1 MKSIRIRN
9 IHLPTI
15 MKQSILT
22 LSLLS
27 ALALSSCQR
36 DLDEVSPQSTPQST
50 ESNSPSTPARTFLS
64 TQGAEAGTLYIRIRR
79 SAKNGFRALD
89 AGGAS
94 MQSLPSQLAKSLRS
108 IGTEYLEPLFPMD
121 PRFEERIRREGLDLW
136 YIVHFDKKQNLQSAM
151 QTLSSVPE
159 VEYTEP
165 AYEIAQ
171 PTGKPVPV
179 NYIGRS
185 DAPAVPYNDPLLP
198 DQWHYHNTGR
208 FSRSIAGA
216 DIGLFEAW
224 TKETGKSN
232 VIVAVDDGG
241 IDIKHPDL
249 KDNLYVNQAEL
260 KGKEGVDDDNNGF
273 VDDIYGFNFI
283 HNNGTIYPDDES
295 HGTHVAGTVG
305 ARTNNNIGVAGVA
318 GGDGTEGSGVRL
330 MSCQIFGGK
339 NEGGSGARAMYYS
352 ANNGAV
358 ISQNSWGYV
367 LQANITAI
375 PQADKAAIDYFI
387 KYAGCD
393 KDGNQLPNSP
403 MKGGIVIFAAGN
415 DGMDYKSY
423 PGAYPPVVA
432 VASMAPNWTAA
443 YYSNRGDWVDITA
456 PGGDTHFP
464 QGEVLSTLSEKI
476 TGKEYGYMQGT
487 SMACPHVSGVAALI
501 VSHFGKKGFTNV
513 ECQQRLL
520 GALKA
525 QNIDALTGYK
535 GRMGRGYIDASAVF
549 AENKKKAP
557 AKIAQLH
564 IDDVSFTTAHLSW
577 LAVRDEDDGLP
588 VEYNLYLST
597 EKITEA
603 NAKDALHTKLNATG
617 YAPGKKITL
626 PLNALHENT
635 TYYLAIEAVDRWGLK
650 SGLTLAQLTTKK
662 NNPPVLTRSS
672 EKKLR
677 VSALTKESFSVTFS
691 DPDQQKVS
699 ISVSG
704 ESRGVSYQISGDKIL
719 FSLRAVAPVGK
730 YEITVTAT
738 DVLGAKTQL
747 SIPFEVYTYKAPAFI
762 SSLGSHVVGIGQS
775 TTLDV
780 APTLEKSDGVALI
793 YKARVSDGSL
803 ASATI
808 NADGQLVIRGLKTG
822 TTQVNLEVSDGIS
835 TPVQTSIPLRVV
847 QNTSEPV
854 YSVYPIPATT
864 ELNIVLNPATQRANI
879 QIYSL
884 TGVKVLDRDYTV
896 GGIGKVKLLVKN
908 LAPGAYTLRVQSA
921 QGSYTKAFV
930 KK

>member
-36 DLDEVSPQSTPQST
+36 DLDEVSPQSTPQPT

-94 MQSLPSQLAKSLRS
+94 MQSLPLQLAKSLRS

-185 DAPAVPYNDPLLP
+185 DAPAAPYNDPLLP

-224 TKETGKSN
+224 TKETGKAN

-358 ISQNSWGYV
+358 ISQNSWGYPFKT
-367 LQANITAI
+367 NITAI
-375 PQADKAAIDYFI
+375 PQADKVAIDYFI

-393 KDGNQLPNSP
+393 KNGNQLPNSP

-415 DGMDYKSY
+415 DGMDYKAY

-487 SMACPHVSGVAALI
+487 SMACPHVSGIAALI
-501 VSHFGKKGFTNV
+501 ISHFGKKGFTNV

-549 AENKKKAP
+549 AENKHKAP

-564 IDDVSFTTAHLSW
+564 TDDVSFTTARLSW
-577 LAVRDEDDGLP
+577 TAVRDEDDGQP
-588 VEYNLYLST
+588 VEYKVYLSPQPIT
-597 EKITEA
+597 TTNAQDVLYTKI
-603 NAKDALHTKLNATG
+603 NAMG
-617 YAPGKKITL
+617 YAPGKQIFL
-626 PLNALHENT
+626 PLKGLKYNT
-635 TYYLAIEAVDRWGLK
+635 TYHLAVEAIDRWGLT
-650 SGLTLAQLTTKK
+650 SGLTSGQLTTKK
-662 NNPPVLTRSS
+662 NNPPVLTLSTT
-672 EKKLR
+672 KPLR
-677 VSALTKESFSVTFS
+677 VSSLTKESFSVAFS

-699 ISVSG
+699 IAVAG

-730 YEITVTAT
+730 YEIKVTAT
-738 DVLGAKTQL
+738 DILGAKTKL
-747 SIPFEVYTYKAPAFI
+747 TVPFEVYTYKAPAFI
-762 SSLGSHVVGIGQS
+762 ASLGNQIVGVGET
-775 TTLDV
+775 TTLEV
-780 APTLEKSDGVALI
+780 APTLEKSEGVTLS
-793 YKARVSDGSL
+793 YKASVANGSL
-803 ASATI
+803 ATATI
-808 NADGQLVIRGLKTG
+808 GADGKLSIRGQKPG
-822 TTQVNLEVSDGIS
+822 TTLVSVEVSDGIS
-835 TPVQTSIPLRVV
+835 PAVQTSIPLRVV
-847 QNTSEPV
+847 QHASEPV

-864 ELNIVLNPATQRANI
+864 ELNVVLNPAIQRANI
-879 QIYSL
+879 QIYSAM
-884 TGVKVLDRDYTV
+884 GVKALDRDYTV
-896 GGIGKVKLLVKN
+896 AGIGKLKLPVKH
-908 LAPGAYTLRVQSA
+908 LAPGTYTIRIQSA
-921 QGSYTKAFV
+921 KGVYTKAFV

>member
-1 MKSIRIRN
+1 
-9 IHLPTI
+9 
-15 MKQSILT
+15 
-22 LSLLS
+22 
-27 ALALSSCQR
+27 
-36 DLDEVSPQSTPQST
+36 
-50 ESNSPSTPARTFLS
+50 
-64 TQGAEAGTLYIRIRR
+64 
-79 SAKNGFRALD
+79 
-89 AGGAS
+89 

-136 YIVHFDKKQNLQSAM
+136 YIVHFDKKQDLQRAM
-151 QTLSSVPE
+151 QTLSETSE

-185 DAPAVPYNDPLLP
+185 DAPAEPYNDPLLP

-224 TKETGKSN
+224 KKETGKSN
-232 VIVAVDDGG
+232 VIVAVNDGG

-260 KGKEGVDDDNNGF
+260 NGKEGIDDDHNGF

-305 ARTNNNIGVAGVA
+305 ARTNN
-318 GGDGTEGSGVRL
+318 
-330 MSCQIFGGK
+330 
-339 NEGGSGARAMYYS
+339 
-352 ANNGAV
+352 GAV

-367 LQANITAI
+367 LKANITAI

-393 KDGNQLPNSP
+393 KNGNQLPNSP

-415 DGMDYKSY
+415 DGMDYESY

-487 SMACPHVSGVAALI
+487 SMACPHVSGIAALI
-501 VSHFGKKGFTNV
+501 ISHFGKKGFTNV

-549 AENKKKAP
+549 AENKHKAP

-564 IDDVSFTTAHLSW
+564 TDDVSFTTARLSW
-577 LAVRDEDDGLP
+577 TAVRDEDDGQP
-588 VEYNLYLST
+588 VEYKVYLST
-597 EKITEA
+597 QPITTTNAQDVLYTKI
-603 NAKDALHTKLNATG
+603 NAMG
-617 YAPGKKITL
+617 YAPGKQIFL
-626 PLNALHENT
+626 PLKGLKYNT
-635 TYYLAIEAVDRWGLK
+635 TYHLAVEAIDRWGLT
-650 SGLTLAQLTTKK
+650 SGLTSGQLTTKK
-662 NNPPVLTRSS
+662 NNPPVLTLSTT
-672 EKKLR
+672 KPLR
-677 VSALTKESFSVTFS
+677 VSSLTKESFSVAFS

-699 ISVSG
+699 IAVAG

-730 YEITVTAT
+730 YEIKVTAT
-738 DVLGAKTQL
+738 DILGAKTKL
-747 SIPFEVYTYKAPAFI
+747 TVPFEVYTYKAPAFI
-762 SSLGSHVVGIGQS
+762 ASLGNQIVGVGET
-775 TTLDV
+775 TTLEV
-780 APTLEKSDGVALI
+780 APTLEKSEVVTLS
-793 YKARVSDGSL
+793 YKASVVNGSL
-803 ASATI
+803 ATATI
-808 NADGQLVIRGLKTG
+808 GADGKLSIRGQKPG
-822 TTQVNLEVSDGIS
+822 TTLVSVEVSDGIS
-835 TPVQTSIPLRVV
+835 PAVQTSIPLRVV
-847 QNTSEPV
+847 QHASEAV

-864 ELNIVLNPATQRANI
+864 ELNVVLNPAIQRANI
-879 QIYSL
+879 QIYSAM
-884 TGVKVLDRDYTV
+884 GVKALDRDYTV
-896 GGIGKVKLLVKN
+896 AGIGKVKLPVKH
-908 LAPGAYTLRVQSA
+908 LAPGAYTLRVQSP
-921 QGSYTKAFV
+921 QGTYTKAFV

>member
-1 MKSIRIRN
+1 M
-9 IHLPTI
+9 I
-15 MKQSILT
+15 MKRSILT

-36 DLDEVSPQSTPQST
+36 DLDEVSPQSTPQPT
-50 ESNSPSTPARTFLS
+50 ESSSPETPARSFLP

-79 SAKNGFRALD
+79 SAKNGFRAFD
-89 AGGAS
+89 SGSAS

-136 YIVHFDKKQNLQSAM
+136 YIVHFDKKQDLQRAM
-151 QTLSSVPE
+151 QTLSETPE

-185 DAPAVPYNDPLLP
+185 DAPAEPYNDPLLP

-224 TKETGKSN
+224 KKETGKSN
-232 VIVAVDDGG
+232 VIVAVNDGG

-249 KDNLYVNQAEL
+249 KDNLYVNRAEL
-260 KGKEGVDDDNNGF
+260 NGKEGVDDDHNGF

-283 HNNGTIYPDDES
+283 HNNGKIYPDDES

-305 ARTNNNIGVAGVA
+305 ARTNNGIGVAGVA
-318 GGDGTEGSGVRL
+318 GGNGTEGSGVRL
-330 MSCQIFGGK
+330 MSCQIFGAK
-339 NEGGSGARAMYYS
+339 DEGGSGARAMYYS

-367 LQANITAI
+367 LKANITAI

-393 KDGNQLPNSP
+393 KNGNQLPNSP

-415 DGMDYKSY
+415 DGMDYESY

-487 SMACPHVSGVAALI
+487 SMACPHVSGIAALI

-549 AENKKKAP
+549 AENKHKAP

-564 IDDVSFTTAHLSW
+564 TDDVSFTTARLSW
-577 LAVRDEDDGLP
+577 TAVRDEDDGQP
-588 VEYNLYLST
+588 VEYKVYLST
-597 EKITEA
+597 HPITTTNAQDVLYTKI
-603 NAKDALHTKLNATG
+603 NAMG
-617 YAPGKKITL
+617 YAPGKQILL
-626 PLNALHENT
+626 PLKGLKDNT
-635 TYYLAIEAVDRWGLK
+635 TYHLAVEAIDRWGLT
-650 SGLTLAQLTTKK
+650 SGLTSGQLTTKK
-662 NNPPVLTRSS
+662 NNPPVLTLSTT
-672 EKKLR
+672 KPLR
-677 VSALTKESFSVTFS
+677 VSSLTKESFSVAFS

-699 ISVSG
+699 IAVAG

-730 YEITVTAT
+730 YEIKVTAT
-738 DVLGAKTQL
+738 DILGAKTKL
-747 SIPFEVYTYKAPAFI
+747 TVPFEVYTYKAPVFI
-762 SSLGSHVVGIGQS
+762 ASLGNQIVGVGET
-775 TTLDV
+775 TTLEV
-780 APTLEKSDGVALI
+780 APTLEKSEGVTLS
-793 YKARVSDGSL
+793 YKASVANGSL
-803 ASATI
+803 ATATI
-808 NADGQLVIRGLKTG
+808 GADGKLSIRGQKPG
-822 TTQVNLEVSDGIS
+822 TTLVSVEVSDGIS
-835 TPVQTSIPLRVV
+835 PAVPTSIPLRVV
-847 QNTSEPV
+847 QHASESV

-864 ELNIVLNPATQRANI
+864 ELNVVLNPAIQRANI
-879 QIYSL
+879 QIYSAM
-884 TGVKVLDRDYTV
+884 GVKALDRDYTV
-896 GGIGKVKLLVKN
+896 AGIGKVKLPVKY
-908 LAPGAYTLRVQSA
+908 LAPGAYTLRVQSP
-921 QGSYTKAFV
+921 QGTYTKAFV

>member
-1 MKSIRIRN
+1 M
-9 IHLPTI
+9 I
-15 MKQSILT
+15 MKRSILT

-36 DLDEVSPQSTPQST
+36 DLDEVSPQSTPQPT
-50 ESNSPSTPARTFLS
+50 ESSSPATPARTFLP

-79 SAKNGFRALD
+79 SAKNGFRAFD
-89 AGGAS
+89 SGSAS

-136 YIVHFDKKQNLQSAM
+136 YIVHFDKKQDLQRAM
-151 QTLSSVPE
+151 QTLSETSE

-185 DAPAVPYNDPLLP
+185 DAPAEPYNDPLLP

-224 TKETGKSN
+224 KKETGKSN
-232 VIVAVDDGG
+232 VIVAVNDGG

-260 KGKEGVDDDNNGF
+260 NGKEGIDDDHNGF

-283 HNNGTIYPDDES
+283 HNNGKIYPDDES

-305 ARTNNNIGVAGVA
+305 ARTNNGIGVAGVA
-318 GGDGTEGSGVRL
+318 GGNGTEGSGVRL
-330 MSCQIFGGK
+330 MSCQIFGAK
-339 NEGGSGARAMYYS
+339 DEGGSGARAMYYS

-367 LQANITAI
+367 LKANITAI

-393 KDGNQLPNSP
+393 KNGNQLPNSP

-415 DGMDYKSY
+415 DGMDYESY

-487 SMACPHVSGVAALI
+487 SMACPHVSGIAALI
-501 VSHFGKKGFTNV
+501 ISHFGKKGFTNV

-549 AENKKKAP
+549 AENKHKAP

-564 IDDVSFTTAHLSW
+564 TDDVSFTTARLSW
-577 LAVRDEDDGLP
+577 TAVRDEDDGQP
-588 VEYNLYLST
+588 VEYKVYLST
-597 EKITEA
+597 QPITTTNAQDVLYTKI
-603 NAKDALHTKLNATG
+603 NAMG
-617 YAPGKKITL
+617 YAPGKQIFL
-626 PLNALHENT
+626 PLKGLKYNT
-635 TYYLAIEAVDRWGLK
+635 TYHLAVEAIDRWGLT
-650 SGLTLAQLTTKK
+650 SGLTSGQLTTKK
-662 NNPPVLTRSS
+662 NNPPVLTLSTT
-672 EKKLR
+672 KPLR
-677 VSALTKESFSVTFS
+677 VSSLTKESFSVTFS

-699 ISVSG
+699 IAVAG

-719 FSLRAVAPVGK
+719 FSLRAIAPVGK
-730 YEITVTAT
+730 HAIKVTAT
-738 DVLGAKTQL
+738 DVLGAKTEL
-747 SIPFEVYTYKAPAFI
+747 TVPFEVYTYKAPAFI
-762 SSLGSHVVGIGQS
+762 ASLGNQIVGVGET
-775 TTLDV
+775 TTLEV
-780 APTLEKSDGVALI
+780 APTLEKSKGVTLS
-793 YKARVSDGSL
+793 YKASVANGSL
-803 ASATI
+803 ATATI
-808 NADGQLVIRGLKTG
+808 GADGKLSIRGQKPG
-822 TTQVNLEVSDGIS
+822 TTLISVEVSDGIS
-835 TPVQTSIPLRVV
+835 PAVQTSIPLRVV
-847 QNTSEPV
+847 QHASEPV

-864 ELNIVLNPATQRANI
+864 ELNVVLNPAIQRANI
-879 QIYSL
+879 QIYSAM
-884 TGVKVLDRDYTV
+884 GVKALDRDYTV
-896 GGIGKVKLLVKN
+896 AGIGKVKLPVKH
-908 LAPGAYTLRVQSA
+908 LAPGAYTLRVQSP
-921 QGSYTKAFV
+921 QGTYTKAFV

>member
-1 MKSIRIRN
+1 
-9 IHLPTI
+9 

-36 DLDEVSPQSTPQST
+36 DLDEVSPQSTPQPT

-94 MQSLPSQLAKSLRS
+94 MQSLPLQLAKSLRS

-185 DAPAVPYNDPLLP
+185 DAPAAPYNDPLLP

-330 MSCQIFGGK
+330 MSCQIFGKERENG
-339 NEGGSGARAMYYS
+339 NSQRALVYA

-358 ISQNSWGYV
+358 IAQNSWGFRYGSG
-367 LQANITAI
+367 ITEI
-375 PQADKAAIDYFI
+375 PLSLKEAIDYFI
-387 KYAGCD
+387 KNAGCD
-393 KDGNQLPNSP
+393 NDGNQLSNSP
-403 MKGGIVIFAAGN
+403 MKGGVVIFAAGN
-415 DGMDYKSY
+415 DGQDYRSF
-423 PGAYPPVVA
+423 PGAYPPVIA
-432 VASMAPNWTAA
+432 VSSMGPGWKAAPYT
-443 YYSNRGDWVDITA
+443 NRGDWVDIMA
-456 PGGDTHFP
+456 PGGDERYTN
-464 QGEVLSTLSEKI
+464 GGVLSTLSKKI
-476 TGKEYGYMQGT
+476 MGTQEYGYMQGT
-487 SMACPHVSGVAALI
+487 SMACPHVSGIAALL
-501 VSHFGKKGFTNV
+501 VSQFGKQGFTNK
-513 ECQQRLL
+513 ECEIRLL
-520 GALKA
+520 GSLK
-525 QNIDALTGYK
+525 NKDIDAENPNYRTRL
-535 GRMGRGYIDASAVF
+535 GRGYIDASALF
-549 AENKKKAP
+549 ATNTGIEPGA
-557 AKIAQLH
+557 IT
-564 IDDVSFTTAHLSW
+564 DVKVDNISFTTADVSW
-577 LAVRDEDDGLP
+577 TG
-588 VEYNLYLST
+588 VEAQGGKPLEYRFYLST
-597 EKITEA
+597 TPLKEDNYKQA
-603 NAKDALHTKLNATG
+603 FYAKVNGLG
-617 YAPGKKITL
+617 YAAKAKVSV
-626 PLNALHENT
+626 PLSGLKDNT
-635 TYYLAIEAVDRWGLK
+635 KYYVGVVAVDRWEQT
-650 SGLTLAQLTTKK
+650 SHPSFSEFTTRK
-662 NNPPVLTRSS
+662 NNPPVLTL
-672 EKKLR
+672 EAKGKLR
-677 VSALTKESFSVTFS
+677 VSSAQAPTFSVAYS
-691 DPDQQKVS
+691 DPDGQKVS
-699 ISVSG
+699 INIAG
-704 ESRGVSYQISGDKIL
+704 ETRGVSSTVKSDKID
-719 FSLRAVAPVGK
+719 FTLRAVAEPGN
-730 YEITVTAT
+730 YEIKITAM
-738 DVLGAKTQL
+738 DVLGAKTEL
-747 SIPFEVYTYKAPAFI
+747 IVPFEVYTYVAPTFNA
-762 SSLGSHVVGIGQS
+762 STQAAQVVGISRSLPMEIPALLATHTEGIPLTYKVMS
-775 TTLDV
+775 TNASV
-780 APTLEKSDGVALI
+780 
-793 YKARVSDGSL
+793 
-803 ASATI
+803 ASASVSAKGTLTI
-808 NADGQLVIRGLKTG
+808 QGLKAGATRI
-822 TTQVNLEVSDGIS
+822 TVEVSDGIS
-835 TPVQTSIPLRVV
+835 TPIQTEIPVRVV
-847 QNTSEPV
+847 ADVSDV
-854 YSVYPIPATT
+854 LYSIYPIPAKTT
-864 ELNIVLNPATQRANI
+864 LNLVVNPTAGQVSVG
-879 QIYSL
+879 IYSL
-884 TGVKVLDRDYTV
+884 LGAKVLDRKFSV
-896 GGIGKVKLLVKN
+896 GGDGTIRIPVKS
-908 LAPGAYTLRVQSA
+908 LAPGTYTIKVKSS
-921 QGSYTKAFV
+921 QGTTTKSFV
-930 KK
+930 KN

>member
-1 MKSIRIRN
+1 M
-9 IHLPTI
+9 I
-15 MKQSILT
+15 MKRSILT

-36 DLDEVSPQSTPQST
+36 DLDEVSPQSTPQPT
-50 ESNSPSTPARTFLS
+50 ESSSPATPARTFLP

-79 SAKNGFRALD
+79 SAKNGFRAFD
-89 AGGAS
+89 SGSAS

-136 YIVHFDKKQNLQSAM
+136 YIVHFDKKQDLQRAM
-151 QTLSSVPE
+151 QTLSETSE

-185 DAPAVPYNDPLLP
+185 DAPAEPYNDPLLP

-216 DIGLFEAW
+216 DIGLFEGW
-224 TKETGKSN
+224 KKETGKSN
-232 VIVAVDDGG
+232 VIVAVNDGG

-260 KGKEGVDDDNNGF
+260 NGKEGIDDDHNGF

-283 HNNGTIYPDDES
+283 HNNGKIYPDDES

-305 ARTNNNIGVAGVA
+305 ARTNNGIGVAGVA
-318 GGDGTEGSGVRL
+318 GGNGTEGSGVRL
-330 MSCQIFGGK
+330 MSCQIFGAK

-367 LQANITAI
+367 LKANITAI

-393 KDGNQLPNSP
+393 KNGNQLPNSP

-415 DGMDYKSY
+415 DGMDYESY

-487 SMACPHVSGVAALI
+487 SMACPHVSGIAALI
-501 VSHFGKKGFTNV
+501 ISHFGKKGFTNV

-525 QNIDALTGYK
+525 QNIDA
-535 GRMGRGYIDASAVF
+535 SAIF
-549 AENKKKAP
+549 DENKHKAP

-564 IDDVSFTTAHLSW
+564 TDEITFTTARLSW
-577 LAVRDEDDGLP
+577 TAVGDEDDGQP
-588 VEYNLYLST
+588 VEYKVYLST
-597 EKITEA
+597 QPITTTNAQDVLYTKI
-603 NAKDALHTKLNATG
+603 NAMG
-617 YAPGKKITL
+617 YAPGKQIFL
-626 PLNALHENT
+626 PLKGLKYNT
-635 TYYLAIEAVDRWGLK
+635 TYHLAVEAIDRWGLT
-650 SGLTLAQLTTKK
+650 SGLTSGQLTTKK
-662 NNPPVLTRSS
+662 NNPPVLTLSTT
-672 EKKLR
+672 KPLR
-677 VSALTKESFSVTFS
+677 VSALTKESFSVAFS

-699 ISVSG
+699 IAVAG

-730 YEITVTAT
+730 YEIKVTAT
-738 DVLGAKTQL
+738 DILGAKTKL
-747 SIPFEVYTYKAPAFI
+747 TIPFEVYTYKAPAFI
-762 SSLGSHVVGIGQS
+762 ASLGNQIVGVGET
-775 TTLDV
+775 TTLEV
-780 APTLEKSDGVALI
+780 APTLEKSEGVTLS
-793 YKARVSDGSL
+793 YKASVANGSL
-803 ASATI
+803 ATATI
-808 NADGQLVIRGLKTG
+808 GADGKLSIRGQKPG
-822 TTQVNLEVSDGIS
+822 TTLVSVEVSDGIS
-835 TPVQTSIPLRVV
+835 PAVQTSIPLRVV
-847 QNTSEPV
+847 QHASEAV

-864 ELNIVLNPATQRANI
+864 ELNVVLNPAIQHANI
-879 QIYSL
+879 QIYSAM
-884 TGVKVLDRDYTV
+884 GVKALDRDYTV
-896 GGIGKVKLLVKN
+896 AGIGKVKLPVKH
-908 LAPGAYTLRVQSA
+908 LAPGTYTIRVQSTL
-921 QGSYTKAFV
+921 GVYTKAFV